1 MRLVQKSLKHTGYA
15 VLKILTNS
23 SNYIKI
29 VPLFTN
35 DYLIEGNEVEKEIES
50 ELGINASLIGIYAV
64 DLLCPL
70 HDLRA
75 FKQKYNALPR
85 NYVEEIRTGFSNASG
100 LTQSLPRFVYK

>member
-23 SNYIKI
+23 SNYFKI
-29 VPLFTN
+29 APLFTN
-35 DYLIEGNEVEKEIES
+35 DYLIEGNEVKKEVQK
-50 ELGINASLIGIYAV
+50 LGINASLIGIYAV
-64 DLLCPL
+64 DLMCPL
-70 HDLRA
+70 HDLRE